1 MTRKKTLI
9 LIFILLFIVLGLS
22 FIGRRGI
29 ARRFPLTIT
38 EICACNKNA
47 AYDDNGD
54 YGADYIEIYNSSDG
68 PVSLLGWG
76 LTDSRKDLFKY
87 TFGDVTVEPGQA
99 VIAWS
104 SPCIDDTSLYRDDY
118 VPSDIHD
125 IPFKISKGEVCILTS
140 PDEKYVQRLPIPYD
154 LPDNK
159 CYASCLDDPGR
170 YNITSATPYYVEETF
185 IPEKKEILEAPSF
198 SIKGGWYDGDVVVTL
213 DAPKGDIY
221 YSLNGSVPDS
231 ESYKYEGPITISNRT
246 QEPNIWSAMGDIA
259 TANTYIPDFPVDK
272 GTVLKAVAITDNGT
286 SEIVSQTYFVG
297 LDSYGYDGISIM
309 SVSMDPDDLFGY
321 EKGIYVQGKVKDI
334 YGEKMDLDPFEYIYD
349 YCNYGK
355 EGRGWERP
363 VNIEFFS
370 EDHHKVF
377 EQKAGIRIHGGFS
390 IGQNQKSFNLYSRAE
405 YDGNEYFKYD
415 FFKGNGNGYSKVVL
429 RTGGSNDLFVT
440 KQRDVFC
447 QSLVADRDV
456 GIQRA
461 IPCALFL
468 NGEYWGM
475 YFIQEGI
482 GESYIHE
489 HYGIDEDNVI
499 IIKNNEV
506 STDDP
511 EDLKLY
517 TDLVDYISTNDMAVD
532 SNYRY
537 VEDKIDIQSLID
549 YYITEIYVAN
559 GDAFSNNLA
568 LWRAKNPTG
577 DKYGDGKWRWLLY
590 DLDESCAM
598 ITELTNASID
608 SFIEGHWEISPLNGD
623 KLFSSIIKNEE
634 FKERF
639 VSSFIEMTEKNFQYE
654 SVHEKLSIL
663 SAKCKDA
670 DIKSQERFRG
680 DFVVS
685 SYEPG
690 EDFTPPYSEDDYN
703 ADIAVID
710 DFFKERAS
718 YITNYMKNDLGLSD

>member
-9 LIFILLFIVLGLS
+9 IILILLCTVFILS
-22 FIGRRGI
+22 FVGRKGF
-29 ARRFPLTIT
+29 ARRSPLTIT
-38 EICACNKNA
+38 EVCACNKNA

-54 YGADYIEIYNSSDG
+54 YGADYIEIYNCSDES
-68 PVSLLGWG
+68 VNLSGWG
-76 LTDSRKDLFKY
+76 LTDNRKDLFKY
-87 TFGDVTVEPGQA
+87 TFGDVTIEPGETL
-99 VIAWS
+99 IAWC
-104 SPCIDDTSLYRDDY
+104 SPCIDDTSLYREEF

-159 CYASCLDDPGR
+159 SYSSSLDDLGR
-170 YNITSATPYYVEETF
+170 YNICSATPYYVEETF
-185 IPEKKEILEAPSF
+185 IPEKRVNLEAPSF
-198 SIKGGWYDGDVVVTL
+198 SISGGWYEKDIVVSL
-213 DAPKGDIY
+213 NAPKGDIY
-221 YSLNGSVPDS
+221 YSLNGSVPDA

-246 QEPNIWSAMGDIA
+246 ADPNIWSAMGDIA
-259 TANTYIPDFPVDK
+259 TANTYLPDFPVDK
-272 GTVLKAVAITDNGT
+272 ATVLKAVAISDDGT
-286 SEIVSQTYFVG
+286 SEIVSQTYFIG
-297 LDSYGYDGISIM
+297 LDSFGYEGISVM

-321 EKGIYVQGKVKDI
+321 EKGIYVQGRVKDI
-334 YGEKMDLDPFEYIYD
+334 YGEKMDLDPFEYVYD

-370 EDHHKVF
+370 EDHDKIF

-405 YDGNEYFKYD
+405 YDGNDYFKYD

-429 RTGGSNDLFVT
+429 RSGGSNDQFLT

-447 QSLVADRDV
+447 QSLVSGRDV
-456 GIQRA
+456 GVQRA

-489 HYGIDEDNVI
+489 NYGIDEDNVI
-499 IIKNNEV
+499 IVKNNEV
-506 STDDP
+506 NTDDP
-511 EDLKLY
+511 NDLKMY
-517 TDLVDYISTNDMAVD
+517 TDLVDYVSSHDMAD
-532 SNYRY
+532 DGNYRY
-537 VEDKIDIQSLID
+537 IEKKIDIQSMID

-568 LWRAKNPTG
+568 LWRVKDPTDG
-577 DKYGDGKWRWLLY
+577 KYGDGKWRWLLY
-590 DLDESCAM
+590 DLDESCAL
-598 ITELTNASID
+598 ITEMTNASVD
-608 SFIEGHWEISPLNGD
+608 SFVEGHWEISPLNGD
-623 KLFSSIIKNEE
+623 VLFSSMIKNPE

-639 VSSFIEMTEKNFQYE
+639 VNSFM
-654 SVHEKLSIL
+654 
-663 SAKCKDA
+663 
-670 DIKSQERFRG
+670 R
-680 DFVVS
+680 
-685 SYEPG
+685 
-690 EDFTPPYSEDDYN
+690 
-703 ADIAVID
+703 
-710 DFFKERAS
+710 
-718 YITNYMKNDLGLSD
+718 